1 MNSKLVKENLYMF
14 IGNFIL
20 YFLSYIFQFYLG
32 HTFNPEDFGIIG
44 TLFSILTI
52 ISLLFYSV
60 QISITQIISKTKPQ
74 KTKNLFN
81 QITKHSLIIG
91 SFMGIIILAISPI
104 LSSFLKINIY
114 FFVIIAIATLLLM
127 LQMSSRGILQG
138 LEKFKLLSINYS
150 YEGLFRLIFGVFFV
164 VLGFE
169 INGVLGALLAS
180 YFLSFIMV
188 YFTLKKKDENKNPI
202 SAKEIYSVIPYNLT
216 ALLFLNLLGTIDLIL
231 ARHYLSPLDTGYYVA
246 ISTLG
251 KIIPSLSIT
260 IGLVLISKSIKKKN
274 NLKLLTQSLLFS
286 IIVSLPFILVFF
298 FFPKLI
304 INLSFGQNYLEAGK
318 YLGIFSI
325 NATIYSLLIIITYF
339 LISQK
344 RKYLIYITILALFIE
359 VFFISIF
366 HSNIL
371 QIIISML
378 FTILA
383 LFITFLSIIFFSKT
397 PTKQNL

>member
-1 MNSKLVKENLYMF
+1 MDSKLVKENLYMF

-32 HTFNPEDFGIIG
+32 HTFNPEEFGIIG

-81 QITKHSLIIG
+81 QITKHSLILG
-91 SFMGIIILAISPI
+91 SFIGIIILAISPI

-188 YFTLKKKDENKNPI
+188 YFTFKKKDENKNPI
-202 SAKEIYSVIPYNLT
+202 PAKEIYSVLPYNLT

-231 ARHYLSPLDTGYYVA
+231 ARHYLSPLDTGYYAA

-260 IGLVLISKSIKKKN
+260 IGLVLISKSIKKKD
-274 NLKLLTQSLLFS
+274 NLKLLTKSLLLS
-286 IIVSLPFILVFF
+286 ILVSIPFILVFF

-304 INLSFGQNYLEAGK
+304 INLSLGPNYLEAGK

-339 LISQK
+339 LINQK

-383 LFITFLSIIFFSKT
+383 LFVTFLSLIFFSKT